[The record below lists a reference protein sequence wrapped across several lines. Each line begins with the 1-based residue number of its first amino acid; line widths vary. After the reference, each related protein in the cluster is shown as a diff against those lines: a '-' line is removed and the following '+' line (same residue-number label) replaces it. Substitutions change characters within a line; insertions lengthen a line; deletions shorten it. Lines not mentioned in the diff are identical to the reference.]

1 MDSDLSTLHNLV
13 NQGVAFIVAYGFQI
27 LGALII
33 LAVGFLTA
41 RWVGRLI
48 TGLCSRHS
56 LDATLSKFFANIARL
71 LVLAFVVIIA
81 MGKFGITIAP
91 FIAAIGAIAFG
102 SSLAI
107 QGPLSNYGAGLTI
120 ILTRPFVI
128 GNTITVKGVSGV
140 VEEIRLGNTELRT
153 EDGETILIPNK
164 HIVGEILLNSYAN
177 RVVETAIGIEYNA
190 DPAAAVGVILGTLRA
205 INSVVDEPPPQVGI
219 AAFGDSAIE
228 IGIRY
233 WVPTVEYFQVQY
245 AANAALHAA
254 LRDADIRIA
263 PRRQHIRIVNQ
274 GDAGA

>member
-1 MDSDLSTLHNLV
+1 MDKDLGTLQGLV
-13 NQGVAFIVAYGFQI
+13 NQGVSFIVAYGFQI

-33 LAVGFLTA
+33 LVIGFLAA
-41 RWVGRLI
+41 RWCGRMI
-48 TGLCSRHS
+48 TGVCERRG
-56 LDATLSKFFANIARL
+56 LDTTLSKFFANIARL
-71 LVLAFVVIIA
+71 LVLVFVIIIA

-91 FIAAIGAIAFG
+91 FIAAIGAVAFG

-120 ILTRPFVI
+120 IVTRPFVI
-128 GNTITVKGVSGV
+128 GNTITVKGVSGL

-164 HIVGEILLNSYAN
+164 HIVGEILRNSYAN
-177 RVVETAIGIEYNA
+177 RVVETSLGIEYEA
-190 DPAAAVGVILGTLRA
+190 DPGTAV
-205 INSVVDEPPPQVGI
+205 SVVREVLLGLEGVVDDPAPQVGI
-219 AAFGDSAIE
+219 AAFGESAIE

-254 LRDADIRIA
+254 LRKSGIRIA
-263 PRRQHIRIVNQ
+263 ARRQKVELTGQ
-274 GDAGA
+274 A